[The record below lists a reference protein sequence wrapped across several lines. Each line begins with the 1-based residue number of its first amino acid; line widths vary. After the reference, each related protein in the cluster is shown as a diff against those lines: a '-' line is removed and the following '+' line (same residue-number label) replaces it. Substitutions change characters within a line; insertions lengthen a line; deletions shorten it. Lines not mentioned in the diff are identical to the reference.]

1 MFRKFLVMVMV
12 VLFVGCAQLKDRFGT
27 PEETAELKKDRAYCQ
42 SVAEESVANSQ
53 SNAIKRSDEKRNAY
67 RACMKNK
74 GYDSKDRKT
83 Q

>member
-1 MFRKFLVMVMV
+1 MFRKFLVMGMV
-12 VLFVGCAQLKDRFGT
+12 VLFVGCAQLKNRFGT
-27 PEETAELKKDRAYCQ
+27 PEETAELKKDRAHCQ
-42 SVAEESVANSQ
+42 SESEKSVASST

-74 GYDSKDRKT
+74 GYDSKDRKI